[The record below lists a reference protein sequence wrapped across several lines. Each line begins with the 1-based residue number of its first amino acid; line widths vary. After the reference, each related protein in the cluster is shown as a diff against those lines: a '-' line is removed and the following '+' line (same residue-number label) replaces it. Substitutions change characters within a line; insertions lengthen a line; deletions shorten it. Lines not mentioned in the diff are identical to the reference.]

1 MSGPGRDQE
10 PPGAEEEPPGG
21 GRFDEH
27 GDATRRTRLANER
40 TYLAW
45 WRTGL
50 TAFAVSIE
58 AGRLVPAVAGGP
70 QDLYSVAGV
79 LFALIGILVIIYGRR
94 RGREVDAAISEG
106 RYQRAD
112 ERMLSVIAGLAALG
126 GLLLIVL
133 ILVGR

>member
-1 MSGPGRDQE
+1 MTGPGSD
-10 PPGAEEEPPGG
+10 AEPPGG
-21 GRFDEH
+21 GRFDEY

-50 TAFAVSIE
+50 AAFAVSIG

-70 QDLYSVAGV
+70 QALYSVVGV
-79 LFALIGILVIIYGRR
+79 LFAVIGILVIVYGRR
-94 RGREVDAAISEG
+94 RGREVDTAISEG

-112 ERMLSVIAGLAALG
+112 ERMLAVITGLAAIG

>member
-1 MSGPGRDQE
+1 MTPTERESQ
-10 PPGAEEEPPGG
+10 PPGASSAEEPV
-21 GRFDEH
+21 
-27 GDATRRTRLANER
+27 DATRRTRLANER

-50 TAFAVSIE
+50 AAFAVSLG

-70 QDLYSVAGV
+70 QGLYSILGV
-79 LFALIGILVIIYGRR
+79 LFGVIGIMLITYGRW
-94 RGREVDAAISEG
+94 RGKEVDDALSEG

-112 ERMLSVIAGLAALG
+112 DRFLTLIAGLASIG

-133 ILVGR
+133 ILLGR